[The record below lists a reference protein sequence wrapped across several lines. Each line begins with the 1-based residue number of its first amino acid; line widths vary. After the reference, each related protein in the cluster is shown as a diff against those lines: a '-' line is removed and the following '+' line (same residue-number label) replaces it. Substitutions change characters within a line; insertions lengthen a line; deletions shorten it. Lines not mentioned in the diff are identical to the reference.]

1 MLNSVK
7 DYKIYI
13 DIFNCIMDLA
23 LNKYMKLTLKQ
34 QYMLSVLHNQC
45 YTCWC
50 SGDFRSQD
58 ISSHDIDLPNQN
70 ILFPGSEELIC
81 LELQ

>member
-7 DYKIYI
+7 DYKRYI
-13 DIFNCIMDLA
+13 DILNCILDLP
-23 LNKYMKLTLKQ
+23 LNKCMKLTLKQ
-34 QYMLSVLHNQC
+34 QFMLSVLYNEY

-70 ILFPGSEELIC
+70 SLFPGSEELIC
-81 LELQ
+81 LELK